1 MHDFVPIT
9 MFLDVDSK
17 LRRIYAFCKA
27 REILWPEIK
36 NEDYKE
42 ILYFI
47 NLFNEIL
54 SNHNSVLYI

>member
-17 LRRIYAFCKA
+17 LRRIYAFSKA

-54 SNHNSVLYI
+54 LNHNSVLYI